1 MKSLR
6 SIVWGVVTCST
17 LGNKCTQLSLTFL
30 ASTHSSSTKNGWLPV
45 TCLILPFNVDE
56 ISDGEYLTYDGIID
70 AKLKYLLK
78 MGSND
83 ESLVDDK
90 RELQLQI
97 AILKGEKYAH
107 IRKYS

>member
-1 MKSLR
+1 MIDAIKNL
-6 SIVWGVVTCST
+6 
-17 LGNKCTQLSLTFL
+17 QEEL
-30 ASTHSSSTKNGWLPV
+30 A
-45 TCLILPFNVDE
+45 
-56 ISDGEYLTYDGIID
+56 IID

-107 IRKYS
+107 VRKYS

>member
-1 MKSLR
+1 MVDAIKNLEEELA
-6 SIVWGVVTCST
+6 IV
-17 LGNKCTQLSLTFL
+17 
-30 ASTHSSSTKNGWLPV
+30 
-45 TCLILPFNVDE
+45 
-56 ISDGEYLTYDGIID
+56 D
-70 AKLKYLLK
+70 AKLNYLLK
-78 MGSND
+78 RGSND

>member
-1 MKSLR
+1 MVEAIKNLEEE
-6 SIVWGVVTCST
+6 
-17 LGNKCTQLSLTFL
+17 L
-30 ASTHSSSTKNGWLPV
+30 AV
-45 TCLILPFNVDE
+45 
-56 ISDGEYLTYDGIID
+56 ID

-97 AILKGEKYAH
+97 AILKGNKYANV
-107 IRKYS
+107 RKYS

>member
-1 MKSLR
+1 MIDAIKNL
-6 SIVWGVVTCST
+6 
-17 LGNKCTQLSLTFL
+17 QEEL
-30 ASTHSSSTKNGWLPV
+30 A
-45 TCLILPFNVDE
+45 
-56 ISDGEYLTYDGIID
+56 IID

>member
-1 MKSLR
+1 MIDAIKNL
-6 SIVWGVVTCST
+6 
-17 LGNKCTQLSLTFL
+17 QEEL
-30 ASTHSSSTKNGWLPV
+30 A
-45 TCLILPFNVDE
+45 
-56 ISDGEYLTYDGIID
+56 IID

-90 RELQLQI
+90 RELQLKI
-97 AILKGEKYAH
+97 AILKGERYAH

>member
-1 MKSLR
+1 MIDAIKNL
-6 SIVWGVVTCST
+6 
-17 LGNKCTQLSLTFL
+17 QEEL
-30 ASTHSSSTKNGWLPV
+30 AV
-45 TCLILPFNVDE
+45 
-56 ISDGEYLTYDGIID
+56 ID